1 MHTMQSTRQPYAAR
15 MALELRSLRCLVA
28 IVDAGTL
35 TDAAITLGVSQAAVS
50 RTLAGLETEL
60 GVRLL
65 HRTARQVTPTAAG
78 SRVLPRARRL
88 LADADQLVA
97 DAAGG
102 TGRLRIGHA
111 WSAMGRHT
119 LDFQRR
125 WAATHPGV
133 ELHLVRTNS
142 PTAGLVEGACDL
154 AVLRTEPDARR
165 FDSALV
171 GLERRLVA
179 VAADDPWA
187 RRRSVPM
194 AAIGA
199 RTLLIDRRTGTT
211 TPEMWPAGA
220 RPTVEYTND
229 VDDWLTAIATGRCVG
244 VTAAGTAA
252 QYRRPEVVYRPIRD
266 AEPIAVR
273 LAWWRTDPH
282 PAAPAAVA
290 LLTELYGRG

>member
-1 MHTMQSTRQPYAAR
+1 
-15 MALELRSLRCLVA
+15 MAVELRHLRCLVA

-35 TDAAITLGVSQAAVS
+35 TDAAIALGVSQAAVS
-50 RTLAGLETEL
+50 RTLAGLEAEL

-65 HRTARQVTPTAAG
+65 HRSARQVTPTAAG

-125 WAATHPGV
+125 WAGLHPHT

-142 PTAGLVEGACDL
+142 PTAGLAEGACDV
-154 AVLRTEPDARR
+154 AVLRVAADARR

-171 GLERRLVA
+171 GVEPRLCA
-179 VAADDPWA
+179 VAADDAWA
-187 RRRSVPM
+187 HRRSVRL
-194 AAIGA
+194 AEIAG
-199 RTLLIDRRTGTT
+199 RTLLVDRRTGTT
-211 TPEMWPAGA
+211 TPELWPEGA
-220 RPTVEYTND
+220 RPAVEETAD

-244 VTAAGTAA
+244 VTTEGTAA
-252 QYRRPEVVYRPIRD
+252 QYRRPGVVYRPIRD
-266 AEPIAVR
+266 AEPVAVR
-273 LAWWRTDPH
+273 LAWWRDDPH

-290 LLTELYGRG
+290 LLTELYRRG